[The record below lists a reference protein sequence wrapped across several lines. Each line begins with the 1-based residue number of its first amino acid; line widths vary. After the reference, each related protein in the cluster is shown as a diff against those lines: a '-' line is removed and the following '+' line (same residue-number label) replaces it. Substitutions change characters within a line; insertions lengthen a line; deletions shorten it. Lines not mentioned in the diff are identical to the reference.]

1 MRIALIGARG
11 QIGQHIAQQLLQAG
25 HQVTA
30 LLRPGA
36 VLPAELAGAQ
46 AREVDILGAQALAEA
61 VRGHDAVASAYG
73 PAMDAPQETVAVM
86 QALMA
91 ACRASVVRRL
101 VVVGGAGSLEVAPGV
116 QLVDTPAFPQAY
128 HALASA
134 HRDAL
139 TALRQAQDLDWTF
152 FAPAALIQPGERLG
166 GYQLGVGSLL
176 CNAAGESR
184 IHYPDYAEAFVAELT
199 GAGHP
204 RQILTVAYS

>member
-36 VLPAELAGAQ
+36 ALPAQLAGAQ
-46 AREVDILGAQALAEA
+46 AREVDILDAQALAEV

-91 ACRASVVRRL
+91 ACRASAVRRL

-116 QLVDTPAFPQAY
+116 QLVDTPEFPPAY

-134 HRDAL
+134 HRDAF

-166 GYQLGVGSLL
+166 GYQLGVGKLL

-184 IHYPDYAEAFVAELT
+184 IHYPDYADAFVAELT
-199 GAGHP
+199 SAGHP